1 MVRRREETRTIIA
14 NVREVRRLNNSNSG
28 NPRFQF
34 YFTDHS
40 RRRTMSDN
48 MVGNFLA
55 GVEQNFV
62 GRKVRVR
69 LQRFNGH
76 EYIVGVVEAS

>member
-1 MVRRREETRTIIA
+1 MARRREDTRTIIA